1 MPQLSVEISELS
13 QTQSLANA
21 VAETLLANPSDRAQ
35 VIALSGTLG
44 AGKTQ
49 WTRFFCEAFGVSV
62 EQVTS
67 PTYVLLQRYIGERGV
82 IYHFDFYRLEN
93 SAQVWDLG
101 IDELFEQP
109 AVILIEWGD
118 KFTECL
124 PDDYLAVHLEIQSDG
139 KRVAHLQ
146 SYGSAGY
153 SMDQQLIARQLIAR
167 QSIDQLNVWMEP
179 DNGR

>member
-21 VAETLLANPSDRAQ
+21 VAETLLAHPSDRAQ

-109 AVILIEWGD
+109 VVILIEWGD

-124 PDDYLAVHLEIQSDG
+124 PDDHLAMHLEIQSDG

-146 SYGSAGY
+146 SHGPAGY
-153 SMDQQLIARQLIAR
+153 SMDQQLIARQLIDR
-167 QSIDQLNVWMEP
+167 LKVWMEP